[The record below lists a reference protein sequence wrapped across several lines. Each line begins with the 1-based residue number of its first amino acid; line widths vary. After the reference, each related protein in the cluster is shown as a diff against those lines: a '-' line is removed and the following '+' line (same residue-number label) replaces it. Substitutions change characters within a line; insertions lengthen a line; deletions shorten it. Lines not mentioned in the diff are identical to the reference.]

1 MDQPSFFNELT
12 IYENLLL
19 IASSRKIKKQ
29 EAFDKI
35 ERILDGL
42 GLKKYEN
49 YSPSELSKGTMQ
61 RLNNA
66 CAIIQISPVFQK
78 HDSEYESRVLPSLDS
93 GALCF
98 QNILFFASR
107 PHAPFDAEY
116 ATQHRAVNTA
126 SHPPECD
133 RPPSEDGAFQRLP
146 RGVRQKSAY
155 RRSQYPSSV
164 LAEDW

>member
-1 MDQPSFFNELT
+1 MNKVDYLDMPVAYAMDQPSFFNELT

-49 YSPSELSKGTMQ
+49 YSPLELSKGTMQ

-66 CAIIQISPVFQK
+66 CAMIQEKKLLFLMNHFQ
-78 HDSEYESRVLPSLDS
+78 DL
-93 GALCF
+93 
-98 QNILFFASR
+98 ILS
-107 PHAPFDAEY
+107 
-116 ATQHRAVNTA
+116 
-126 SHPPECD
+126 
-133 RPPSEDGAFQRLP
+133 
-146 RGVRQKSAY
+146 K
-155 RRSQYPSSV
+155 
-164 LAEDW
+164 